1 MDHGKLIGAAICIA
15 ALSLTAVFLWGI
27 SARAYWAIAVPIAV
41 LVVVSMALLF
51 WVGWT
56 FITTE
61 PMDTSTPEDARRSG
75 RLLR

>member
-1 MDHGKLIGAAICIA
+1 MDRGKLIGAAICIA

-27 SARAYWAIAVPIAV
+27 SARAYWAIAVPVAV
-41 LVVVSMALLF
+41 LVIVAMALLF

-61 PMDTSTPEDARRSG
+61 PMETSTHEDARRSG

>member
-1 MDHGKLIGAAICIA
+1 MDRGKLIGAAICIA
-15 ALSLTAVFLWGI
+15 ALSLTAAFLWGI
-27 SARAYWAIAVPIAV
+27 SARAYWAIAVPVAV
-41 LVVVSMALLF
+41 LVIVSMALLF

-61 PMDTSTPEDARRSG
+61 PMDASTPEDARRSG